1 MIRKPKKT
9 SKTTVDNRTYK
20 SSKKEMLGLC
30 QICKIHRGCNG
41 TRRWVKFPN
50 WKSLRK
56 TQWKN

>member
-20 SSKKEMLGLC
+20 SSSIEQLGLC
-30 QICKIHRGCNG
+30 QWCKPHRGCNRTSKWG
-41 TRRWVKFPN
+41 HHSN

-56 TQWKN
+56 TQWRD